1 MPTFEIVQIEL
12 YTQGYLVS
20 GDSEADG
27 IARFFRGDCKQTLT
41 SIEFAGIPMSSGLSL
56 AERPDLASELLD
68 LGVIK
73 SDDTFVPSIRSIRE
87 VGEEDQGSD
96 T

>member
-20 GDSEADG
+20 GESEAEA
-27 IARFFRGDCKQTLT
+27 IARFFRGDCKKTLT
-41 SIEFAGIPMSSGLSL
+41 SIEFAGVLDSSGLSL
-56 AERPDLASELLD
+56 IERPDLASELLD

-73 SDDTFVPSIRSIRE
+73 IDDTCVPSIHSIRE
-87 VGEEDQGSD
+87 VGEGEQGE
-96 T
+96 